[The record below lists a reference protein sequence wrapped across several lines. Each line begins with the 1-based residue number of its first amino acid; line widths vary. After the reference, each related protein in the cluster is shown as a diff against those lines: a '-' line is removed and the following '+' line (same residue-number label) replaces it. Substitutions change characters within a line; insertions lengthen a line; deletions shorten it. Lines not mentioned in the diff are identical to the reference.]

1 MQMTRACSVRPS
13 TSGGAQSRSALRHLV
28 AIAIALIATATPLG
42 VRAQTP
48 PAEPAAPPTTAAPA
62 NEGVLGELVVTGH
75 KDDKLPRIA
84 ILPSLSADLEDV
96 IVRSVV
102 RRDIE
107 LTGMFELISD
117 SKAPAGLYSF
127 DDPVDVPAWQ
137 ALGAEAIVKVAARP
151 QGNKAEVFGLAYFLN
166 VGKDPVFQKKLTVDK
181 SDVRVTAHRITDAL
195 LGALTGRP
203 GGFASQLAFAARWTK
218 NQRIFRLDADG
229 QALEPLTDASD
240 FAVAPTWGQNG
251 TLFFES
257 SHDNQPFALF
267 QLAGKKITPV
277 KLPFTTSIYGVAFS
291 KDYSKMAVA
300 VAEGGKS
307 SIYVGL
313 ADGSGM
319 TKAST
324 TELATHPVFSPSGKL
339 AWIGGDPT
347 HGSQRVYIDGKPVS
361 PTGFGASA
369 PTFCDTEDGVRLIY
383 SVSVGNDMRDL
394 VMADDQ
400 GRGMGRLTQGQGS
413 NTYPAC
419 SPDGRLLAFF
429 STRKGQPG
437 IYMMSLKRF
446 TTQLLTS
453 KIGESL
459 RWAALPPPQ

>member
-1 MQMTRACSVRPS
+1 MQMKSAHLLRLAALALALGLTVSQSVH
-13 TSGGAQSRSALRHLV
+13 AQ
-28 AIAIALIATATPLG
+28 
-42 VRAQTP
+42 
-48 PAEPAAPPTTAAPA
+48 AAPPPDPAAAPA
-62 NEGVLGELVVTGH
+62 GNPPANETALGELIVTGH
-75 KDDKLPRIA
+75 KEDKLPRIA
-84 ILPSLSADLEDV
+84 ILPSLSADIEDV

-102 RRDIE
+102 RRDFE
-107 LTGMFELISD
+107 LTGMFELIPD
-117 SKAPAGLYSF
+117 NKAPMGLYSF

-137 ALGAEAIVKVAARP
+137 NLGAEAIVKVAARP
-151 QGNKAEVFGLAYFLN
+151 HGSKAEVFGLAYFLN
-166 VGKDPVFQKKLTVDK
+166 VGKDPVYSKKITVDK
-181 SDVRVTAHRITDAL
+181 ADVRVTAHRITDAL

-229 QALEPLTDASD
+229 QGLEPLTDPAD
-240 FAVAPTWGQNG
+240 FAVAPMWGANG
-251 TLFFES
+251 SLFFES
-257 SHDNQPFALF
+257 SHDYQPFQLF
-267 QLAGKKITPV
+267 ELQGKAITPV
-277 KLPFTTSIYGVAFS
+277 KLPFTTSIYAVAFS

-324 TELATHPVFSPSGKL
+324 TELATHPVFSPTGKL

-347 HGSQRVYIDGKPVS
+347 HGSQRVYVDGKAVS
-361 PTGFGASA
+361 PSGFGASG
-369 PTFCDTEDGVRLIY
+369 PTFCDTEDGVKLIY
-383 SVSVGNDMRDL
+383 SVGVGNDQRDL
-394 VMADDQ
+394 VMSDDQ
-400 GRGMGRLTQGQGS
+400 GRGMARLTQGQGS

-429 STRKGQPG
+429 STRKSQPG
-437 IYMMSLKRF
+437 IYMMSLKRY

-459 RWAALPPPQ
+459 RWAALPPPK